1 MAAWDAVLHWTIRGL
16 ALACLFLFVY
26 ALLTLNFPAFI
37 GALEAG
43 ILAYI
48 LLRVDVERHPADAR
62 THDVRVDDKEEPP
75 TEADTKAVYTLQV
88 AGIPLSFEMRHR
100 RGREKEGVWRAPP

>member
-1 MAAWDAVLHWTIRGL
+1 MASWDTALHWTIRGL

-26 ALLTLNFPAFI
+26 ALLALNFPAFI

-48 LLRVDVERHPADAR
+48 LLPVDVGRHPAAVRAR
-62 THDVRVDDKEEPP
+62 DVRGDDQEEPP
-75 TEADTKAVYTLQV
+75 TEADSKAVYTLQA

-100 RGREKEGVWRAPP
+100 PARE